1 MSGRSYVGRRNATF
15 QQWESLLVNRKKRQR
30 AGAFLVQG
38 VRPVTMAARAGWPV
52 SAVLCRAETRLSEWA
67 RGVLDQVGAP
77 VAEVSAELIAE
88 LGERPEEPPEVLLV
102 ADMPADDLSRIEVG
116 PGFLGAV
123 FDRPTSPGNI
133 GTLIRSADA
142 FGASGVI
149 VTGHAADVYDPRA
162 VRASTGSLFAVPT
175 VRAASHAPVVDWART
190 HPGLVIAA
198 TDEAGTVEL
207 ADLDLTRPTLLL
219 IGNETAGLSQGW
231 REAADVLVR
240 IPMGGTASSLNAAT
254 AATIAFYEARVQRD
268 RGRRG

>member
-1 MSGRSYVGRRNATF
+1 MPGRSYVGRRNATF
-15 QQWESLLVNRKKRQR
+15 QQWESLLANRRKRQR

-38 VRPVTMAARAGWPV
+38 VRPVTMAVRAGWPV
-52 SAVLCRAETRLSEWA
+52 SAVLRRAEARLSDWA
-67 RGVLDQVGAP
+67 RGVLDDVDAP
-77 VAEVSAELIAE
+77 VVDVAPELIAE
-88 LGERPEEPPEVLLV
+88 LGERPEEPPELLLV
-102 ADMPADDLSRIEVG
+102 ADMPGDGLARIPVG

-123 FDRPTSPGNI
+123 FDRPTNPGNV

-142 FGASGVI
+142 FGVSGVV

-175 VRAASHAPVVDWART
+175 VRASSHAPVVEWARE
-190 HPGLVIAA
+190 HGLVLAA

-207 ADLDLTRPTLLL
+207 SELDLTRPTLLL
-219 IGNETAGLSQGW
+219 IGNETAGLSQAW
-231 REAADVLVR
+231 REEADVLVR

-268 RGRRG
+268 GGRSR